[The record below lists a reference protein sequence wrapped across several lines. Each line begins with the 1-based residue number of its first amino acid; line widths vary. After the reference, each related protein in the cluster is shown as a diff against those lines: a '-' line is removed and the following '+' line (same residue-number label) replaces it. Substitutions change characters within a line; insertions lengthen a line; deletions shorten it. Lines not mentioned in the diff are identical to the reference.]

1 MKTTQCFSEK
11 HPRLNLLFSL
21 ILLLA
26 MIVGS
31 CILIHTMLSWLF
43 DITEKAFNLLK
54 TISTTFDAVVIVAL
68 ITGTVSLVS
77 VIISSVISKFIEYKK
92 NRQDYLAKKTRTA
105 IW

>member
-43 DITEKAFNLLK
+43 DITEKAFIFSKLYQPLL
-54 TISTTFDAVVIVAL
+54 TL
-68 ITGTVSLVS
+68 L
-77 VIISSVISKFIEYKK
+77 
-92 NRQDYLAKKTRTA
+92 LLLL
-105 IW
+105 